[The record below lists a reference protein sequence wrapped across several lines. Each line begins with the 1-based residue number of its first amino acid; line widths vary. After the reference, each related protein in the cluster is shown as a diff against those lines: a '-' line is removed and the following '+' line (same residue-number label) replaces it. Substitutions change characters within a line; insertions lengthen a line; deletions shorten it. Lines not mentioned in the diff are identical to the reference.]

1 MWFLIWVW
9 CEVCLIFS
17 VWKSVDRG
25 RGYSFGGKLIDRL
38 LWNFWF
44 FLCKCLLDGGCKWF
58 CLPLC
63 VWCCVVWVAMAI
75 CLCMERISI
84 LEVDNG
90 GSLVLL
96 RSGDLLGGLALMGDD
111 LVGILLVLGLCGYN
125 LMSILWVCTL
135 GGDSFVGRV
144 WR

>member
-1 MWFLIWVW
+1 
-9 CEVCLIFS
+9 
-17 VWKSVDRG
+17 
-25 RGYSFGGKLIDRL
+25 
-38 LWNFWF
+38 
-44 FLCKCLLDGGCKWF
+44 
-58 CLPLC
+58 
-63 VWCCVVWVAMAI
+63 
-75 CLCMERISI
+75 MERISI